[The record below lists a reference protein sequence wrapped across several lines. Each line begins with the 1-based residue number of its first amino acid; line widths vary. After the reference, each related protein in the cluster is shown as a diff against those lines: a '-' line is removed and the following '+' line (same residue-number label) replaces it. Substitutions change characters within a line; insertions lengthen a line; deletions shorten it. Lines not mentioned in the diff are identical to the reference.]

1 MLSMC
6 LLLGTPFERKILSA
20 VCPAGPSCHRNSI
33 ALWTAELRAN
43 VWMVHRS
50 LSEWEGTGEADT
62 TLYYSN
68 TIGEIADVSAGHS
81 FRG

>member
-33 ALWTAELRAN
+33 ALWTAVLRAN

-50 LSEWEGTGEADT
+50 LSEWEGTGGRYN
-62 TLYYSN
+62 TLL
-68 TIGEIADVSAGHS
+68 
-81 FRG
+81 F